1 MIQDDHQY
9 PIVDILKQKVLV
21 INNDQHMVI
30 NNQTI
35 QNWSSSWANTSIRW
49 IMRVTND
56 ENSNINEKHTH
67 TSNRQGSNVSVNNR
81 VDHYRSN
88 SYTGESSKRV
98 MAN

>member
-1 MIQDDHQY
+1 
-9 PIVDILKQKVLV
+9 
-21 INNDQHMVI
+21 
-30 NNQTI
+30 
-35 QNWSSSWANTSIRW
+35 
-49 IMRVTND
+49 MRVTND